1 MFNRKQDSSLTLPDA
16 LLLKSTEAARA
27 LSISPRLLWTLT
39 KRGEIRAV
47 RTGRVLRYDPAD
59 LREWIRR
66 RKVGPATGSADL
78 GVGTTTGHAEV

>member
-1 MFNRKQDSSLTLPDA
+1 MIRLAASTEAAPGA
-16 LLLKSTEAARA
+16 LLLKPADAAKA
-27 LSISPRLLWTLT
+27 LSISPRTLWTLT